1 MIKNS
6 LGRMILK
13 PFIPYDKPD
22 SLIQKNPRFMKEVYT
37 TNTNKLVKSLSEV
50 FDNINIKDGMTLGF
64 HHHLRNG
71 DYVLNMVAEEIK
83 KRNLKDITIAASG
96 IFPVHEPLVS
106 LIKNENIAMIY
117 SNYMNGAV
125 AKAVSKGYL
134 KHPAILDT
142 HGGRA
147 RAIETGELIIDVAF
161 IAVPTSDKNGNGT
174 GAFGPS
180 ACGSLG
186 YAMSDMKYAKN
197 KVVITDNLV
206 NEVPRIEIEAKYI
219 DYVLKVDKIGD
230 QDGIFSGTTRPTKDP
245 VQLKIARNTAT
256 LIKDLDLI
264 KEGFSMQT
272 GAGATSLAV
281 AGAIRSLMVQ
291 NKVIGSFASGGITAY
306 LVDML
311 NNHLF
316 ENLYDVQCFDNV
328 AIESYRTNP
337 KHLPLTASS
346 YASVYGNPI
355 VNKLDVVILG
365 ATEIDKDFNC
375 NVTTDS
381 NNIIIGGSGGHSDA
395 AYGAKI
401 TIITT
406 NLIKSRLP
414 IIKKEITT
422 VTTPGESIDVIVT
435 ERGIAINP
443 LRKDLIEKLK
453 DSKLTFKTI
462 DELIEIAEKITHKPE
477 PLKKGGKVVALVRY
491 RDGSF
496 IDSIYQNITDN
507 E

>member
-180 ACGSLG
+180 A
-186 YAMSDMKYAKN
+186 
-197 KVVITDNLV
+197 
-206 NEVPRIEIEAKYI
+206 
-219 DYVLKVDKIGD
+219 
-230 QDGIFSGTTRPTKDP
+230 
-245 VQLKIARNTAT
+245 
-256 LIKDLDLI
+256 
-264 KEGFSMQT
+264 
-272 GAGATSLAV
+272 
-281 AGAIRSLMVQ
+281 
-291 NKVIGSFASGGITAY
+291 
-306 LVDML
+306 
-311 NNHLF
+311 
-316 ENLYDVQCFDNV
+316 
-328 AIESYRTNP
+328 
-337 KHLPLTASS
+337 
-346 YASVYGNPI
+346 
-355 VNKLDVVILG
+355 
-365 ATEIDKDFNC
+365 
-375 NVTTDS
+375 
-381 NNIIIGGSGGHSDA
+381 
-395 AYGAKI
+395 
-401 TIITT
+401 
-406 NLIKSRLP
+406 
-414 IIKKEITT
+414 
-422 VTTPGESIDVIVT
+422 
-435 ERGIAINP
+435 
-443 LRKDLIEKLK
+443 
-453 DSKLTFKTI
+453 
-462 DELIEIAEKITHKPE
+462 
-477 PLKKGGKVVALVRY
+477 
-491 RDGSF
+491 
-496 IDSIYQNITDN
+496 
-507 E
+507 

>member
-1 MIKNS
+1 
-6 LGRMILK
+6 
-13 PFIPYDKPD
+13 
-22 SLIQKNPRFMKEVYT
+22 
-37 TNTNKLVKSLSEV
+37 
-50 FDNINIKDGMTLGF
+50 
-64 HHHLRNG
+64 
-71 DYVLNMVAEEIK
+71 
-83 KRNLKDITIAASG
+83 
-96 IFPVHEPLVS
+96 
-106 LIKNENIAMIY
+106 
-117 SNYMNGAV
+117 
-125 AKAVSKGYL
+125 
-134 KHPAILDT
+134 
-142 HGGRA
+142 
-147 RAIETGELIIDVAF
+147 
-161 IAVPTSDKNGNGT
+161 
-174 GAFGPS
+174 
-180 ACGSLG
+180 
-186 YAMSDMKYAKN
+186 
-197 KVVITDNLV
+197 
-206 NEVPRIEIEAKYI
+206 
-219 DYVLKVDKIGD
+219 
-230 QDGIFSGTTRPTKDP
+230 
-245 VQLKIARNTAT
+245 
-256 LIKDLDLI
+256 
-264 KEGFSMQT
+264 MQT

-414 IIKKEITT
+414 IIKKRL
-422 VTTPGESIDVIVT
+422 PLLRHQES
-435 ERGIAINP
+435 
-443 LRKDLIEKLK
+443 LLML
-453 DSKLTFKTI
+453 S
-462 DELIEIAEKITHKPE
+462 
-477 PLKKGGKVVALVRY
+477 
-491 RDGSF
+491 
-496 IDSIYQNITDN
+496 
-507 E
+507 